1 MTLTILLNML
11 VMHNKTNKGY
21 LIHVNSDNV
30 EIKMGKNTDIVF
42 ADICF
47 TNCQMINEKLLV
59 FNNINEEPI
68 SHLED
73 GTPIYHMS
81 TNSNMYININKVN
94 SIEDVEDKADWFSM
108 LTGKVINLYM
118 SYGNIITIGFMEWGI
133 YG

>member
-108 LTGKVINLYM
+108 PTGKVINLYM
-118 SYGNIITIGFMEWGI
+118 SYGNIITIGFME
-133 YG
+133 